1 MNKTTRQA
9 AILERVSSDGSFQV
23 SRVAEEFDVSEETIR
38 RDIKEMERKGLLQR
52 RHGGATLP
60 EAISDTPYQS
70 RMRHNAA
77 GKREIGKVIARL
89 VHDGDSVLIETGTTA
104 TYIAQAL
111 RERRGL
117 TVVTNSVDVARGL
130 AFRPENEVYMAGG
143 RLTPDDA
150 ASIGQHAIE
159 YIARFR
165 LKYAILSAAGVDL
178 ADGLMA
184 HRVEEA
190 EFSRAVM
197 SRAETV
203 ILAIDQTKFG
213 KRGLVT
219 IAPLS
224 AADIIVTDAP
234 PSREFQRA
242 LERDGVRIIV
252 APQN

>member
-1 MNKTTRQA
+1 MNKTARQA
-9 AILERVSSDGSFQV
+9 VILERVSSDGSFQV
-23 SRVAEEFDVSEETIR
+23 SRVAEDLDVSEETIR

-60 EAISDTPYQS
+60 QAISDTPYQS
-70 RMRHNAA
+70 RMRQNAT
-77 GKREIGKVIARL
+77 GKREIGKAIAKL
-89 VHDGDSVLIETGTTA
+89 VNDGDSVLIETGTTA

-111 RERRGL
+111 RDRRGL
-117 TVVTNSVDVARGL
+117 TVVTNSVDVARSL
-130 AFRPENEVYMAGG
+130 AFRPQNEVYMAGG

-159 YIARFR
+159 YVRTFR
-165 LKYAILSAAGVDL
+165 LKYAILSAAGIDL
-178 ADGLMA
+178 VDGLMA
-184 HRVEEA
+184 YRVEEA

-197 SRAETV
+197 SRVETV

-219 IAPLS
+219 IGPLA

-234 PSREFQRA
+234 PSAELQRA
-242 LERDGVRIIV
+242 LERDGVRLV
-252 APQN
+252 VTA